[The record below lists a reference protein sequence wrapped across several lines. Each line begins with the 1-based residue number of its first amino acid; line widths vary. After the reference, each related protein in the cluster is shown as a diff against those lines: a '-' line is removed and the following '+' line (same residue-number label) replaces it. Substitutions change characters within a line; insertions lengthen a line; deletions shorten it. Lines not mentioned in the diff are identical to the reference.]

1 MTPLLFPFTHL
12 APEMI
17 ACAARFFPHLS
28 VYQPVGGRLPDDLQT
43 WVRDGFLRIRVPVTD
58 QDGTVVSAADEY
70 QLWVRQHQPGKDIR
84 TILPD
89 SARRVP
95 FFDDSAPSQILAE
108 LRAGQE
114 GAAGASPRLFNA
126 RLFLCLAQQLDLHDR
141 EVQLRLKRAEAD
153 SNALMDELNPGDGPD
168 AFSGLANLGAPP
180 AAAFDF
186 MLPER
191 LAAWTQLFLAD
202 RLDDA
207 LLLTTSLS
215 VFTDAIRSRDEAR
228 PLARL
233 NLDEG
238 SEPEASPGQGRQAS
252 LLDEIERAAREAF
265 QAPASAAG
273 NPDFPPGDK
282 AELTIYLIPDADL
295 RPFLAELAGVP
306 HSAPADRPSQGVV
319 VGFLDP
325 GNSVKK
331 PF

>member
-17 ACAARFFPHLS
+17 ARAARFFPHLS
-28 VYQPVGGRLPDDLQT
+28 VYQPVGGRLPGDLQT
-43 WVRDGFLRIRVPVTD
+43 WVSDGFLRIRVPVPD
-58 QDGTVVSAADEY
+58 QDDVVVSAADEY

-89 SARRVP
+89 SAQRVP
-95 FFDDSAPSQILAE
+95 FYDDSAPSQILAE

-126 RLFLCLAQQLDLHDR
+126 RLFLCLAQQLDLQDL
-141 EVQLRLKRAEAD
+141 EVQHRLERVEAD

-168 AFSGLANLGAPP
+168 GFSDLTNVGASP

-191 LAAWTQLFLAD
+191 LSAWTQLFLAD
-202 RLDDA
+202 RLNDA

-215 VFTDAIRSRDEAR
+215 VFNDAIQSRDEVR
-228 PLARL
+228 PLVRL

-238 SEPEASPGQGRQAS
+238 SESGASPGRGRQAL
-252 LLDEIERAAREAF
+252 LLDEIESAARGAL
-265 QAPASAAG
+265 QAPESAADAP
-273 NPDFPPGDK
+273 NRSPDDK
-282 AELTIYLIPDADL
+282 ADLAIYLIPDADL
-295 RPFLAELAGVP
+295 RPFLAQLAGIP
-306 HSAPADRPSQGVV
+306 YSAPADGPTQGVV
-319 VGFLDP
+319 FGYLDS
-325 GNSVKK
+325 GNSDLL